1 MAATP
6 EHRRLL
12 RTDVPGVFRRGTRYV
27 AITRHRGR
35 LVKSYHRTKSEAKEA
50 KARRDAGDRPTSR
63 EPFARYAERWLTEYR
78 GRTAKGLAPTTR
90 EDYAYLIREYA
101 IPFFDR
107 KAIGDI
113 GPLDVKQFIEHLT
126 TLTQK
131 RRRRLPDGTVAS
143 VRARGAKPLSP
154 ATIRRIMCPL
164 KALLAEAYELELLP
178 SNPAKVRV
186 VVPGERSTR
195 TAPKTMTTEEV
206 AAVLKALPERDRLL
220 FTFLSRTGVRISE
233 ALGAKW
239 KDIEQTDDGPVF
251 QIRRQHYRGELREGA
266 KTDAGTRAVA
276 LLPSVMRD
284 LLRHRA
290 GTRYPADDD
299 PIFPTITG
307 THQDAHN
314 VRRRLRPAV
323 KAAGVPWVT
332 PHVFRHSLATEL
344 RDRGYDTS
352 VIARVLGH
360 TDEAFTRRVYI
371 HTRDAPRFDD
381 LDQSASSAG
390 PRS

>member
-6 EHRRLL
+6 EHRRLI
-12 RTDVPGVFRRGTRYV
+12 RTDVPGVYRRGRRYV
-27 AITRHRGR
+27 AITRYRGR
-35 LVKSYHRTKSEAKEA
+35 LVKTYHRTKSEAKEA
-50 KARRDAGDRPTSR
+50 KARRDAGDRPTAR
-63 EPFARYAERWLTEYR
+63 EPFARYAERWLVEYR

-113 GPLDVKQFIEHLT
+113 GPLDVKQFIEHLA

-131 RRRRLPDGTVAS
+131 RRRRLPDGTVVT
-143 VRARGAKPLSP
+143 VRDRSAPRLSP
-154 ATIRRIMCPL
+154 ASIRRIVAPL

-186 VVPGERSTR
+186 VVPGERSR
-195 TAPKTMTTEEV
+195 RSAPKHMTTEEV
-206 AAVLKALPERDRLL
+206 AAVLAELSDRDRLL

-239 KDIEQTDDGPVF
+239 KDIEQTDDGPIF
-251 QIRRQHYRGELREGA
+251 QIRRQRYRGELREEA
-266 KTDAGTRAVA
+266 KTEAGSRAVA

-284 LLRHRA
+284 LLRHR
-290 GTRYPADDD
+290 TSTLYPADDD

-314 VRRRLRPAV
+314 VRNRLRPAAR
-323 KAAGVPWVT
+323 AAGV
-332 PHVFRHSLATEL
+332 H
-344 RDRGYDTS
+344 G
-352 VIARVLGH
+352 
-360 TDEAFTRRVYI
+360 
-371 HTRDAPRFDD
+371 PRCT
-381 LDQSASSAG
+381 SSAT
-390 PRS
+390 PSRPSCATAATTPA

>member
-1 MAATP
+1 MMSATP
-6 EHRRLL
+6 EHRRLI
-12 RTDVPGVFRRGTRYV
+12 RTDVPGVYRRGRRYV
-27 AITRHRGR
+27 AITRYRGR
-35 LVKSYHRTKSEAKEA
+35 LVKTYHRTKSEAKEA
-50 KARRDAGDRPTSR
+50 KAGRDAGDRPTAR
-63 EPFARYAERWLTEYR
+63 EPFARYAERWLIEYR

-113 GPLDVKQFIEHLT
+113 GPLDVKRFIEHLA

-131 RRRRLPDGTVAS
+131 RRRRQPDGSVAS
-143 VRARGAKPLSP
+143 VRDRSAPPLSP
-154 ATIRRIMCPL
+154 ASIRRIVAPL

-186 VVPGERSTR
+186 VVPGERPTR
-195 TAPKTMTTEEV
+195 TAPKHMTTEEV
-206 AAVLKALPERDRLL
+206 AAVLEALPERDRLL
-220 FTFLSRTGVRISE
+220 FAFLSRTGVRISE

-251 QIRRQHYRGELREGA
+251 QIRRQHYRGELRDET
-266 KTDAGTRAVA
+266 KTEAGSRAVA

-284 LLRHRA
+284 LMRHRA
-290 GTRYPADDD
+290 STSYAAEDD
-299 PIFPTITG
+299 PIFPTIIG

-314 VRRRLRPAV
+314 VRKRLRPAAR
-323 KAAGVPWVT
+323 AAGVPWVT

-344 RDRGYDTS
+344 RDRGYDAS

-371 HTRDAPRFDD
+371 HTREAPRFDD
-381 LDQSASSAG
+381 LDASADAS
-390 PRS
+390 